1 MAVVGDG
8 LAAFD
13 AAVVLKP
20 DVVVLDVSMPILC
33 GFDVASRLVACGRA
47 PRIIFLTVHEDV
59 EYLDAARRVGAYG
72 YVLKRH
78 IGTDLI
84 PAIGAVLEGRQAFPP
99 HPAAPHSRSWRT
111 PWNTTDRPDQRAFSV
126 PPFQNAGPT
135 LMCSRQR
142 CVCGS
147 PSGIR
152 PGIGLI

>member
-1 MAVVGDG
+1 MARIRVLIADDHALVRTRVAEMLSADCDVVAVVGDG

-20 DVVVLDVSMPILC
+20 DVVVLDISMPILC

-59 EYLDAARRVGAYG
+59 EYLDAARRVGALG

-84 PAIGAVLEGRQAFPP
+84 PAIAAVLEGRQAFPP
-99 HPAAPHSRSWRT
+99 HPGSTAQAFVPHNLQHDRS
-111 PWNTTDRPDQRAFSV
+111 A
-126 PPFQNAGPT
+126 
-135 LMCSRQR
+135 
-142 CVCGS
+142 
-147 PSGIR
+147 
-152 PGIGLI
+152 